1 MPLSPAG
8 EPRTSDEVN
17 ADMRRLS
24 AGRVLPSH
32 WSPAELA
39 ELARLR
45 AEWQRAVER
54 ERKQEQE
61 LAA

>member
-1 MPLSPAG
+1 
-8 EPRTSDEVN
+8 
-17 ADMRRLS
+17 
-24 AGRVLPSH
+24 
-32 WSPAELA
+32 LA
-39 ELARLR
+39 EGRAVWTDAARREWAALT